1 MENTIISSLLE
12 QYECKSIQEYRNV
25 LKEIVQSLVL
35 LGLARGDFFEKA
47 AFYGGTA
54 LRKFHNLQRFS
65 EDLDFSLLEPDK
77 EFSLNPYINSVKNTL
92 YSYGFDM
99 IVEIKDKT
107 SVSPIKSAFVKGDTL
122 THLVSFTAMQAP
134 IRGVPRNETIKV
146 KFEVD
151 TNPPAGA
158 DYEVKTQLQPEL
170 YQVRLYDLSSQA
182 AGKISA
188 VLTRSWINRVKGR
201 DYYDYIWFLQK
212 NIKVNYNHLRQ
223 RLLQQNPHGFFT
235 EQSII
240 EMLCQRF
247 ASVDFDRVRD
257 DVLPFIKKEEVVMM
271 ESWNNTTLIDAT
283 KQYLR
288 FT

>member
-12 QYECKSIQEYRNV
+12 QYACKSIQEYRTA

-35 LGLARGDFFEKA
+35 LGLTRGDFFEKA

-54 LRKFHNLQRFS
+54 LRKFYNLPRFS
-65 EDLDFSLLEPDK
+65 EYLDFSLLEPDK
-77 EFSLNPYINSVKNTL
+77 EFSLKPYINSVENTL
-92 YSYGFDM
+92 NSYGFDM
-99 IVEIKDKT
+99 IVETRDKAAA
-107 SVSPIKSAFVKGDTL
+107 SPIESASVKGDTL
-122 THLVSFTAMQAP
+122 THLISFTAMQAP
-134 IRGVPRNETIKV
+134 IRGFPRNETIKV

-158 DYEVKTQLQPEL
+158 GFEVKTQLQPEL

-188 VLTRSWINRVKGR
+188 VLTRSWGNRVKGR

-212 NIKVNYNHLRQ
+212 KIKVNFNHLRQ
-223 RLLQQNPHGFFT
+223 RLLQQNPHGSFT

-247 ASVDFDRVRD
+247 ASVDFDKVRD
-257 DVLPFIKKEEVVMM
+257 DILPFIKKEEILKM
-271 ESWNNTTLIDAT
+271 ESWNKTTLIDVT
-283 KQYLR
+283 KQYLH